1 MNDERNDKMKDEAK
15 LADWEEQLN
24 ALLEGELDEE
34 QTQQFKAAANKDPAL
49 ARAIIESYELRQ
61 VLAAIP
67 LQRAPASLRQKLARI
82 PVEHRQ
88 KIRPDRFWTA
98 WFRPAWVTALAAIPL
113 LVIALS
119 LRGPTEP
126 TITEPTTAQISQ
138 AQHELAITFSYLG
151 KVGRKTGLEIGS
163 TMNREMQQ
171 TINQNMFRAIQ
182 DQLEFNKERSA

>member
-34 QTQQFKAAANKDPAL
+34 QTQQFKTAANKDPVL

-82 PVEHRQ
+82 PAEQRKQ
-88 KIRPDRFWTA
+88 SRPGWL
-98 WFRPAWVTALAAIPL
+98 RPAWVTALAALPVLI
-113 LVIALS
+113 IALS
-119 LRGPTEP
+119 LRGPGEP
-126 TITEPTTAQISQ
+126 RSAEPTTAQISQ
-138 AQHELAITFSYLG
+138 AQHELAIAFSYLG
-151 KVGRKTGLEIGS
+151 KVGRKTGLEIGG